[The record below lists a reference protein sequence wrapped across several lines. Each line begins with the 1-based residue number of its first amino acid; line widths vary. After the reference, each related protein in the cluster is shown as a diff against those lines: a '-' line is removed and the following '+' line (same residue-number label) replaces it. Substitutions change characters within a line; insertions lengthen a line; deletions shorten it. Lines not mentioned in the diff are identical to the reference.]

1 MLTEPAQQPVQ
12 QVGVGGGDR
21 CQNCQ
26 APLASDQRYC
36 VNCGTRR
43 GKSRFSLESVAAQ
56 ATPPPAPAPTTKK
69 TARRLPAG
77 VTLVTGVA
85 TLLLAMG
92 VGVLIGH
99 DSNSPAP
106 QRASAPIVVNGGAAS
121 PTTATGTTSTTA
133 SAGANKNKSQGKTAT
148 GPSAAQLQKQTGVK
162 PTVVKVTTQSKQ
174 QAAAAATK
182 VFGQKSHL
190 SKNPTVQ
197 VGQSCSGGA
206 GCQNGKFTGN
216 FFH

>member
-1 MLTEPAQQPVQ
+1 MSDGPEIYGAP
-12 QVGVGGGDR
+12 GDR

-26 APLASDQRYC
+26 SPLAVDQRYC
-36 VNCGTRR
+36 VICGTRR

-56 ATPPPAPAPTTKK
+56 AAPPAPVHREPRRP
-69 TARRLPAG
+69 ARSRLPAG

-99 DSNSPAP
+99 DSSSPAP
-106 QRASAPIVVNGGAAS
+106 QRASAPVVING
-121 PTTATGTTSTTA
+121 TGTTTPTTTTTA
-133 SAGANKNKSQGKTAT
+133 STQGTKSNAKTSKAQAKQ
-148 GPSAAQLQKQTGVK
+148 AAAVQKQIGVK
-162 PTVVKVTTQSKQ
+162 PTVVKVTAQTKAQAQ
-174 QAAAAATK
+174 QAATK
-182 VFGQKSHL
+182 VFGQHSHL

-197 VGQSCSGGA
+197 PGQACSGGA

>member
-1 MLTEPAQQPVQ
+1 MADTPEIFGAP
-12 QVGVGGGDR
+12 GDR

-26 APLASDQRYC
+26 APLAVDQRYC

-43 GKSRFSLESVAAQ
+43 GRSRFSLESVAAQ
-56 ATPPPAPAPTTKK
+56 AAPPPPPAPPP
-69 TARRLPAG
+69 ARRRSRLPAG

-99 DSNSPAP
+99 DSSSAPA
-106 QRASAPIVVNGGAAS
+106 QRASAPIVVTGGGTTT
-121 PTTATGTTSTTA
+121 PTTATTA
-133 SAGANKNKSQGKTAT
+133 STKSATKSTSKKSTAKQ
-148 GPSAAQLQKQTGVK
+148 PSAAQVQKQIGVK
-162 PTVVKVTTQSKQ
+162 PTVVHVTAQTKA
-174 QAAAAATK
+174 QAAQAATK
-182 VFGQKSHL
+182 VFGQHSHL

-197 VGQSCSGGA
+197 PGQACSGGA